1 MEKKALCVCGGGG
14 RSVKSVTYLDLH
26 FIEFPCGHTV
36 EKLGTELQQED
47 LFRRLLE

>member
-1 MEKKALCVCGGGG
+1 MEKKALCVCVCGGG
-14 RSVKSVTYLDLH
+14 VKSVTYLDLH
-26 FIEFPCGHTV
+26 FIKFPCGHTV